1 MNFDFIKSMDGWTS
15 PEKAQAVY
23 ELTLKIKPKVAV
35 EIGVFGGRG
44 TIAIALA
51 LKQTGSG
58 KVVGIDPWKA
68 EDSAKAQVTPTD
80 EEWWGK
86 LDHEKVYK
94 NFLWWLKK
102 QDVEKFVEVRR
113 ESSRVS
119 SVPPEIGL
127 LIIDGNHNEEAL
139 LDAKKFAPNVPLGGY
154 VLLDD
159 LDWSGGFV
167 RQAEEY
173 IKSIGFSFIKLFDS
187 QTGLYQRVEIIDP
200 AKKIEVLGEERKI
213 IEEKPKLTIAYITG
227 RKEPKFEWFF
237 DSLKNQLEEND
248 PVKIIIVDFLAEK
261 RNKSAYETY
270 NYDIKWVEPKPTI
283 WQGKHKIMKDDWWAM
298 SNARN
303 TAFCLCESEW
313 IAFLDDRCVLMPGW
327 LEAVRRAINGNYA
340 VCGSYQKR
348 SKMEVERGFIK
359 GYDKLIGDDTRMKQA
374 PNGMKNCPGGW
385 MFGCTFALPLEW
397 ALQMNGFEEGCDGLS
412 MEDVIFGL
420 MLKNNGFRIDYDP
433 QMRMIEDRT
442 EGEIAAGHGVDG
454 VLKRADK
461 GVSPKDKSHAAL
473 ERFGRRQIT
482 EFTPNLSLIRSKV
495 LSGEEFPEPKYNAAE
510 FNWKDWYDGQPI
522 SEM

>member
-15 PEKAQAVY
+15 PEKAQAIY
-23 ELTLKIKPKVAV
+23 DLTLKAKPKVAV

-51 LKQTGSG
+51 LKQLGVG
-58 KVVGIDPWKA
+58 KVIGIDPWSA
-68 EDSAKAQVTPTD
+68 PESAKSQVTPTD

-86 LDHEKVYK
+86 VDHEKIYK

-113 ESSRVS
+113 ESSKTAS
-119 SVPPEIGL
+119 APQEIGL
-127 LIIDGNHNEEAL
+127 LIVDGNHNEEAL

-159 LDWSGGFV
+159 LDWAGGFV

-187 QTGLYQRVEIIDP
+187 QTGLYQRVEIVDP
-200 AKKIEVLGEERKI
+200 TKKVEVLGEERKI
-213 IEEKPKLTIAYITG
+213 IEENPKLTIAYITG

-237 DSLKNQLEEND
+237 DSLANQLSQQD
-248 PVKIIIVDFLAEK
+248 KPKIIIVDFLAEQ
-261 RNKSAYETY
+261 RNKSAYETHGL
-270 NYDIKWVEPKPTI
+270 DITWVEPKPTI
-283 WQGKHKIMKDDWWAM
+283 WQGKHKITKDDWWAM

-303 TAFCLCESEW
+303 TAFCLCQTEW

-327 LEAVRRAINGNYA
+327 LEAVKSAMDGNYA

-348 SKMEVERGFIK
+348 SHMEVEHGFIK
-359 GYDKLIGDDTRMKQA
+359 GYQKLLGTDSRMEKA
-374 PNGMKNCPGGW
+374 PQGMKNCPGSW

-397 ALQMNGFEEGCDGLS
+397 ALAVNGFEEGCDGLS

-420 MLKNNGFRIDYDP
+420 MLKNNGFRIDYSP

-442 EGEIAAGHGVDG
+442 EGEISSGHGVDG
-454 VLKRADK
+454 VLKRSDK

-473 ERFGRRQIT
+473 ERFGKRKIT
-482 EFTPNLSLIRSKV
+482 EFTPNLKEI
-495 LSGEEFPEPKYNAAE
+495 GEAGLKCGSFPEPKYNASD